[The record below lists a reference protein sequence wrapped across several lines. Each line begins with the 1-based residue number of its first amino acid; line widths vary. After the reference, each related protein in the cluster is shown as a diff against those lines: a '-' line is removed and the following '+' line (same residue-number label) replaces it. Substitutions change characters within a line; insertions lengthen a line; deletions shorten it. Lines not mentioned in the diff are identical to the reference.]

1 MGTLKPFSDI
11 QVDKTANQSL
21 KPGGSPLEMVL
32 DLLPSNLSQVLS
44 HLTPE
49 ILVQVEEIRIRQGR
63 PLMVRCHQREH
74 FVNFNGVSQDSDR
87 AYLVTREDVNRTVQ
101 VLTGSSLY
109 AVEEELRHG
118 YLTIPGGHRVGL
130 AGRVVVKDGQVET
143 IRNIAGLNL
152 RLAREFPGA
161 GSAILPYLVDRHT
174 KELRHTLIVSPPRCG
189 KTTILRDLVRQ
200 VSSGVPELGLM
211 GRTVGVVDER
221 SEIAGS
227 YKGVPQL
234 DVGLRTDV
242 LDACPKAQG
251 MMMLVR
257 AMGPEVIVADEI
269 GRPED
274 FQALEEVINA
284 GIKVLTSLHGRDLS
298 DLEKRPSTRALLER
312 GVFERLVFLSRRS
325 GVATVEQIL
334 DGSTLKPV

>member
-1 MGTLKPFSDI
+1 MGALKPI
-11 QVDKTANQSL
+11 AEKQVDKMAQQLIT
-21 KPGGSPLEMVL
+21 PGSPMEMVL
-32 DLLPSNLSQVLS
+32 GLLPTNLSQVLS

-49 ILVQVEEIRIRQGR
+49 ILDQVEEIRIRQGR

-74 FVNFNGVSQDSDR
+74 FVNFHGVSQEWDR
-87 AYLVTREDVNRTVQ
+87 AYQVTKDDVNRTVQ
-101 VLTGSSLY
+101 ILTGSSLY

-161 GSAILPYLVDRHT
+161 SSAILPRLLDPLS

-200 VSSGVPELGLM
+200 ISEGVPELGLA
-211 GRTVGVVDER
+211 GHTVGVVDER
-221 SEIAGS
+221 SELAGS

-251 MMMLVR
+251 MMMLIR
-257 AMGPEVIVADEI
+257 AMGPEVIAADEI

-274 FQALEEVINA
+274 FQAMEEVVNA
-284 GIKVLTSLHGRDLS
+284 GIKVLTSIHGRDLA
-298 DLEKRPSTRALLER
+298 DIKKRPSTCALLEL
-312 GVFERLVFLSRRS
+312 GVFDRLVFLSRRC
-325 GVATVEQIL
+325 GVATLEQIL
-334 DGSTLKPV
+334 DGHTLKPVN